1 MAINLTIYNWKLLVL
16 LLSVYVQTVT
26 SLWEYA
32 ICTKQNIIF
41 YDTNWNEV
49 AEAASKNF
57 ENLKAIT
64 YDTTHNVFYFTDRHG
79 DVTYINSLKLRN
91 DGSWTSKILIEL
103 NEKEMIEDIVY
114 DFNDDILFLSDKRKI
129 LKISFDRTDSENVKP
144 IKEIF
149 LNITNGSPSGLELD
163 TCKRHLYYTILSGS
177 STINSISIKD
187 MQNEII
193 CKNCEKYRPNAI
205 AMDPRTDR
213 IYIADKK
220 SNVYYINSFTSDSDF
235 KQELKAIDKTPR
247 SIAVD
252 HEYVYYVDGSE
263 HSLRRLLKH
272 RKNDEISEFM
282 IKFKQD
288 PTDIIVKSSFIDAIN
303 VDLEKCDIT
312 KERLEEVMKRKDD
325 VKREEVVCQ
334 KASLTKPKKTCLHGG
349 IFDEDSS
356 NCICKDSRY
365 DGDNCEI
372 DLCYNFCMN
381 GGECSVEIDTR
392 PVAKCSCTKGFIG
405 DRCEIDVC
413 LNYCFNN
420 GKCSVDS
427 MKRPVCECTNA
438 NSGKRCENDHFV
450 EQPVEIATTKSIR
463 TTTEEADDDDEREN
477 RNMMKCPI
485 RMNLTYVILGVC
497 FTLSLLFFL
506 IIMLVIHRLH
516 KPVRPKIRKKYVVH
530 KNIEPLTCRPTTEQ
544 CEVIIEDCC
553 NMNICETPC
562 FDPKILQQE
571 INEKNIKVKLT
582 TSKKCSSKED
592 KQDLLNNMEHNQ

>member
-1 MAINLTIYNWKLLVL
+1 
-16 LLSVYVQTVT
+16 
-26 SLWEYA
+26 
-32 ICTKQNIIF
+32 
-41 YDTNWNEV
+41 
-49 AEAASKNF
+49 
-57 ENLKAIT
+57 LKAIT
-64 YDTTHNVFYFTDRHG
+64 YDTTHDVFYFTDRHG
-79 DVTYINSLKLRN
+79 NLTYINSLQLRN
-91 DGSWTSKILIEL
+91 DGTWTTKTLIEL

-129 LKISFDRTDSENVKP
+129 LKITFDRTDSDNVKP

-163 TCKRHLYYTILSGS
+163 TCKRHLYYTILSGA

-187 MQNEII
+187 MKNEVV
-193 CKNCEKYRPNAI
+193 CKSCEKYRPNAI
-205 AMDPRTDR
+205 AIDARTDR

-220 SNVYYINSFTSDSDF
+220 SNVYYINSFTSESDF
-235 KQELKAIDKTPR
+235 KQELKSIDRTPR

-272 RKNDEISEFM
+272 RKNDDVSEFM

-288 PTDIIVKSSFIDAIN
+288 PTDIIVRSSFVDAIN

-312 KERLEEVMKRKDD
+312 KERLEEVMKRKEE
-325 VKREEVVCQ
+325 VKEKQVVCQ
-334 KASLTKPKKTCLHGG
+334 KASLTTPKKACLHGG

-365 DGDNCEI
+365 DGDHCEI

-381 GGECSVEIDTR
+381 GGECSVELDTISSR

-405 DRCEIDVC
+405 DRCETDAC
-413 LNYCFNN
+413 LNFCFNN

-427 MKRPVCECTNA
+427 MKRPVCECTND

-450 EQPVEIATTKSIR
+450 QQPVDITTSTQH
-463 TTTEEADDDDEREN
+463 TTTEEDDENEN
-477 RNMMKCPI
+477 RNMMKCPV

-516 KPVRPKIRKKYVVH
+516 KPIRPKIRKKYVVH
-530 KNIEPLTCRPTTEQ
+530 KNIEQLTCRPTTEQ

-553 NMNICETPC
+553 NMNICETVSSNLI
-562 FDPKILQQE
+562 IL
-571 INEKNIKVKLT
+571 ILSAFPLISLI
-582 TSKKCSSKED
+582 SF
-592 KQDLLNNMEHNQ
+592 

>member
-1 MAINLTIYNWKLLVL
+1 MAIKIKFINITWRILIL
-16 LLSVYVQTVT
+16 LLSVYAQNVT

-41 YDTNWNEV
+41 YDNNWNEV

-64 YDTTHNVFYFTDRHG
+64 YDSTHDTFYFTDRHG
-79 DVTYINSLKLRN
+79 ELTYINSLKLRN
-91 DGSWTSKILIEL
+91 DGSWTTKTIMEL
-103 NEKEMIEDIVY
+103 NEKETIEDMVY
-114 DFNDDILFLSDKRKI
+114 DFNDDILFLSDKKKI
-129 LKISFDRTDSENVKP
+129 LKISFDRTDYDRD
-144 IKEIF
+144 ILLKETF
-149 LNITNGSPSGLELD
+149 LNVTNGSPAGLELD
-163 TCKRHLYYTILSGS
+163 ACKRTLYYTVIS
-177 STINSISIKD
+177 SAPTINAISIKD
-187 MQNEII
+187 MKNELI

-205 AMDPRTDR
+205 AIDERTDR

-220 SNVYYINSFTSDSDF
+220 NSLYYINSFTSENDF
-235 KQELKAIDKTPR
+235 KQELKSDGRTPR

-252 HEYVYYVDGSE
+252 HEYVYYVDGTE

-272 RKNDEISEFM
+272 RKTDEVSEFM
-282 IKFKQD
+282 IKFKSD
-288 PTDIIVKSSFIDAIN
+288 PTDIIVRSNFMDAIN
-303 VDLEKCDIT
+303 VDLTKCDVE
-312 KERLEEVMKRKDD
+312 KERMEELKNAV
-325 VKREEVVCQ
+325 RELKKEEIVCQ
-334 KASLTKPKKTCLHGG
+334 KATLSRPKKTCLHGG
-349 IFDEDSS
+349 SFDEDSS
-356 NCICKDSRY
+356 SCICKDSRY

-381 GGECSVEIDTR
+381 GGECSVEMVSR
-392 PVAKCSCTKGFIG
+392 PMPKCSCIKGFIG

-413 LNYCFNN
+413 SNYCINN
-420 GKCSVDS
+420 GKCSVDH
-427 MKRPVCECTNA
+427 MKKPSCECTSS
-438 NSGKRCENDHFV
+438 NSGKRCENLHGDE
-450 EQPVEIATTKSIR
+450 EQPVDVR
-463 TTTEEADDDDEREN
+463 TTEIYTADDDDRDIH
-477 RNMMKCPI
+477 RCPV

-506 IIMLVIHRLH
+506 IIMLVIQRLH
-516 KPVRPKIRKKYVVH
+516 KPMRPKIRKKFVVH
-530 KNIEPLTCRPTTEQ
+530 KNIEPLTYRPTTEQ

-592 KQDLLNNMEHNQ
+592 KQDLLKNMEHNQ